1 MPAHP
6 KVCIGSVLDDRFL
19 LTEEIA
25 HGGMAVVFK
34 AKDLLNCGD
43 SVAVKVP
50 KSLYAYGIGNWSMCQ
65 QEETIGRSLNHPY
78 VLKFLPLSARR
89 DRGYMVT
96 EYVSGPTLAER
107 LNQQSPLP
115 EPEALSIASR
125 VCEALH
131 HVHER
136 GYVHYDLKP
145 ANIMLSPDGSI
156 RLIDFGLS
164 HRAHSR
170 RFNFAGQAPGLA
182 TADYV
187 APEQVRRKKG
197 QTSADVY
204 GVGAILY
211 EMLTGQVPFP
221 NDDPFRIAST
231 RLLSDPVA
239 PHALNATISPQAE
252 EIVLRAMRRN
262 PAERYASV
270 AALRHDLDHP
280 AGVAMQNLRQR
291 LQSLSRSRKFWHVA
305 RHVMLVAMVPVLCQ
319 VVLFL
324 WLWHHLSQFEPR
336 HTAPPTVLSQ

>member
-1 MPAHP
+1 MPAYP
-6 KVCIGSVLDDRFL
+6 KVCIGSLLDDRFL

-50 KSLYAYGIGNWSMCQ
+50 KSLYSYGIGNWSMCQ

-89 DRGYMVT
+89 DRCYMVT
-96 EYVSGPTLAER
+96 EYVSGPTLAEHLKR
-107 LNQQSPLP
+107 QSPLP
-115 EPEALSIASR
+115 QAESLSIASR

-131 HVHER
+131 HVHEQ

-145 ANIMLSPDGSI
+145 ANIILCPDGAI

-164 HRAHSR
+164 HRAQSK
-170 RFNFAGQAPGLA
+170 RFSFSGQAPGLA

-221 NDDPFRIAST
+221 NDDPFKIAST

-239 PHALNATISPQAE
+239 PRALNAAISHQAE

-280 AGVAMQNLRQR
+280 EGVAMQNLRQHLR
-291 LQSLSRSRKFWHVA
+291 SVSRCRKFWHVV
-305 RHVMLVAMVPVLCQ
+305 RHVTLVAAAPILCQ
-319 VVLFL
+319 IVLFI
-324 WLWHHLSQFEPR
+324 WLRHHFSKVEPHR
-336 HTAPPTVLSQ
+336 VSHPTRLAP